1 MGDSPTLILTTRL
14 GVRPLGVRGDPLH
27 AVAAQLLAVIRR
39 RLGDGPADLLADP
52 QLRETGDGI
61 DWYAARS
68 GSVRRLTDLD
78 ENERAGVLATVES
91 HLEAIRRLGGQL
103 KDLSGSEQARLI
115 GRSMEL
121 ATTRPSDD
129 FVYVVD
135 GQPVI
140 AAWGYEADAAASLQ
154 AFAAPP
160 VPMPPR
166 PAAILASAPALLPA
180 RIGWTP
186 WVSALLFGLLL
197 LLLLLM
203 TSWLLRAC
211 SPVDPT
217 LNVATME
224 TPAPPPPEAPPDP
237 TPVLKASLDDA
248 QADENKLKIELAAL
262 EASLKDKVEQCKP
275 IEPPKPPPPPPPVV
289 QAAKPPPPPPPPP
302 PQQHA
307 AAAPPPPAAPPVSRP
322 PPGQLPC
329 NWSGDSG
336 GEGVTRNRHYLGE
349 KPGFVAIN
357 YNLYVKPD
365 DIKVIYRGQ
374 VLAGTGGPR
383 SGRGGFGFDW
393 KPVAGDY
400 SVDVVVT
407 GEMWGTR
414 WTYAMVCPR

>member
-154 AFAAPP
+154 AFAAAP

-186 WVSALLFGLLL
+186 WLSALLFGLLL

-275 IEPPKPPPPPPPVV
+275 VEPPKPPPPPPPVV
-289 QAAKPPPPPPPPP
+289 QAAKPPPPP

>member
-1 MGDSPTLILTTRL
+1 
-14 GVRPLGVRGDPLH
+14 
-27 AVAAQLLAVIRR
+27 
-39 RLGDGPADLLADP
+39 
-52 QLRETGDGI
+52 
-61 DWYAARS
+61 
-68 GSVRRLTDLD
+68 
-78 ENERAGVLATVES
+78 
-91 HLEAIRRLGGQL
+91 
-103 KDLSGSEQARLI
+103 
-115 GRSMEL
+115 MEL

-180 RIGWTP
+180 RIGWAP

-248 QADENKLKIELAAL
+248 QADENKLKLELAAL

-302 PQQHA
+302 QQHA
-307 AAAPPPPAAPPVSRP
+307 AAAPPPPTAPPVSRP